1 MTLLN
6 IHIFIVADEVRL
18 VRTKYSILTVLLR
31 SELGKYFIIFKN
43 ELLLRLRSTV
53 IASDL
58 WSNFPERR

>member
-31 SELGKYFIIFKN
+31 SELGKY
-43 ELLLRLRSTV
+43 LLFLKM
-53 IASDL
+53 
-58 WSNFPERR
+58 NYY